1 MNAAIPA
8 PVQAVIETHIG
19 LLHEALPGFLEGL
32 YLQGSLALSAFTPGL
47 SDVDFVAV
55 TSRRA
60 TANDVAVLEVVH
72 REVMRRFPTPLLEG
86 SYLQWADLGR
96 LQDAMPPHP
105 HIHDGVLHSSGYH
118 DISQVTWWIVK
129 HRGIVLRGPPVE
141 QLGITVDLSAMLA
154 EVRQNMNTYW
164 RRFTTHPPRIVW
176 LLTDY
181 GIQWTVLG
189 VLRQYYTLREH
200 AITSKV
206 EAGRYGLSTL
216 PDRWHALIDEAISI
230 REGSRS
236 SGYRSRIARALA
248 HLRRLRWTDGVGSGK
263 VGTCTGKAHRVSTV
277 GIPPLALVAHP
288 RLTTPAVATADVNR
302 STQLH
307 IPEGSRS
314 ARRPRSE
321 HCW

>member
-8 PVQAVIETHIG
+8 PVQAVLETYLS

-32 YLQGSLALSAFTPGL
+32 YLQGSLALGAFTPGL

-60 TANDVAVLEVVH
+60 AANDVAVLEVVH

-105 HIHDGVLHSSGYH
+105 HIHNGMLHISGYH
-118 DISQVTWWIVK
+118 DISHVTWWIVK
-129 HRGIVLRGPPVE
+129 HRGIVLLGPPVE
-141 QLGITVDLSAMLA
+141 QLGLAVDLSALLA
-154 EVRQNMNTYW
+154 EMRQNMNTYW
-164 RRFTTHPPRIVW
+164 RRFTTYPPRMAW

-181 GIQWTVLG
+181 GIQWAVLG

-216 PDRWHALIDEAISI
+216 PDRWHALIDEALRI

-236 SGYRSRIARALA
+236 SGYRSRIARALTA
-248 HLRRLRWTDGVGSGK
+248 WAFLRYLIA
-263 VGTCTGKAHRVSTV
+263 TCN
-277 GIPPLALVAHP
+277 
-288 RLTTPAVATADVNR
+288 ATQA
-302 STQLH
+302 S
-307 IPEGSRS
+307 
-314 ARRPRSE
+314 
-321 HCW
+321 